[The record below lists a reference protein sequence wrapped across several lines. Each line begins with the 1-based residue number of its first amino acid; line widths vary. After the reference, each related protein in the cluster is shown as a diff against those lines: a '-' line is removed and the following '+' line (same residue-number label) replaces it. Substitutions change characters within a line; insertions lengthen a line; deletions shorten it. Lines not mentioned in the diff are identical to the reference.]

1 MKGGIKMEN
10 KEIHEQTNF
19 DQKVK
24 YFFKD
29 KKNLTITIL
38 SIIIILMIGTYPSA
52 NDSVPTS
59 KDLQL
64 EEYTNLSSDL
74 AQANEKIQAL
84 ETSNQTL
91 TKEKEELATKLNS
104 APSIDELQK
113 TLEEKSHYILNLETQ
128 VGTLT
133 AEKSQLETQNGI
145 LQQQLEEAKQTTSS
159 STTTSSKSA
168 VSNPDTSATV
178 YVTKTGDKYHRSSCS
193 YLRNSKISINKND
206 AISQGYT
213 ACSRCNP

>member
-1 MKGGIKMEN
+1 MEN

-19 DQKVK
+19 DQKAK

-38 SIIIILMIGTYPSA
+38 SIIIILMIGTYPHT
-52 NDSVPTS
+52 NDTVSTS
-59 KDLQL
+59 SNVQL
-64 EEYTNLSSDL
+64 EESTSLSADL
-74 AQANEKIQAL
+74 AEANEKIQTL
-84 ETSNQTL
+84 ETTNQTL
-91 TKEKEELATKLNS
+91 MKEKEELTAKLN
-104 APSIDELQK
+104 ATPSSDELQK
-113 TLEEKSHYILNLETQ
+113 TIEEKSNYILNLETQ
-128 VGTLT
+128 LGTLT

-145 LQQQLEEAKQTTSS
+145 LQEQLQGAKQTSS
-159 STTTSSKSA
+159 SSATTSPKPADSTT
-168 VSNPDTSATV
+168 DTSATV

-193 YLRNSKISINKND
+193 YLRNSKISISKNN